1 MAIIVSQVKTTLE
14 ESSNQDRI
22 WEVARKTARLKP
34 EEIEKTYLVK
44 SSIDARKQDHILLVS
59 SVGFELK
66 HPEEES
72 LEQLMRRE
80 QEVLKRTQ
88 NSRNGQFVKIQHNPP
103 QQFTVGNG
111 KLSHPPVIVGFGPAG
126 MFAGLALARMGYCP
140 VILER
145 GADVDS
151 RVEAVQQFWKE
162 RKLSTESN
170 VQFGEGGA
178 GTFSDG
184 KLTTRISDPR
194 CSFILEEMIRHGA
207 PEEIRYRQK
216 PHVGTDLLRNVVKN
230 IRQEIISLGG
240 SVHFNTRM
248 EEIILKDGKV
258 TAVRTTQGEIPTQAV
273 VLAVGHSARD
283 TFEMLLQK
291 QVFLEPKPFSVG
303 VRIEQRQQVIDRGL
317 YGNHAGHPALPKGE
331 YQLSWRNEEERGV
344 YTFCMCPG
352 GFVVASSSE
361 ENTVVTNGMSEHARD
376 AENANSALVVS
387 VYGKDFGSDVLAG
400 IAFQRK
406 LEREAFRLGGRDY
419 RAPAQSVQSFLE
431 KSTPDLS
438 KPLTTPSFSC
448 GVKEANLRE
457 AFPEQINQMLE
468 QGMRRFNRR
477 LPGFADQDAVITGI
491 ETRTSSPVRVTRNPD
506 SLQALGIH
514 GLYPCGEG
522 AGYAGGIVSA
532 AVDGVRVAEQ
542 IMALYQP
549 LQ

>member
-22 WEVARKTARLKP
+22 WEAARKTARLKP

-103 QQFTVGNG
+103 QQFTVGTG

-184 KLTTRISDPR
+184 KLNTLVKDPLKR
-194 CSFILEEMIRHGA
+194 NQKVLEILVEHGA
-207 PEEIRYRQK
+207 DPEILYVNK
-216 PHVGTDLLRNVVKN
+216 PHIGTDVLSKVVKN
-230 IRQEIISLGG
+230 IR
-240 SVHFNTRM
+240 
-248 EEIILKDGKV
+248 
-258 TAVRTTQGEIPTQAV
+258 
-273 VLAVGHSARD
+273 
-283 TFEMLLQK
+283 
-291 QVFLEPKPFSVG
+291 
-303 VRIEQRQQVIDRGL
+303 
-317 YGNHAGHPALPKGE
+317 
-331 YQLSWRNEEERGV
+331 
-344 YTFCMCPG
+344 
-352 GFVVASSSE
+352 
-361 ENTVVTNGMSEHARD
+361 
-376 AENANSALVVS
+376 
-387 VYGKDFGSDVLAG
+387 
-400 IAFQRK
+400 
-406 LEREAFRLGGRDY
+406 EATGR
-419 RAPAQSVQSFLE
+419 
-431 KSTPDLS
+431 
-438 KPLTTPSFSC
+438 C
-448 GVKEANLRE
+448 
-457 AFPEQINQMLE
+457 
-468 QGMRRFNRR
+468 
-477 LPGFADQDAVITGI
+477 
-491 ETRTSSPVRVTRNPD
+491 
-506 SLQALGIH
+506 
-514 GLYPCGEG
+514 
-522 AGYAGGIVSA
+522 
-532 AVDGVRVAEQ
+532 
-542 IMALYQP
+542 
-549 LQ
+549 

>member
-22 WEVARKTARLKP
+22 WEAARKTARLKP

-103 QQFTVGNG
+103 QQFTVGTG

-194 CSFILEEMIRHGA
+194 CSFILE
-207 PEEIRYRQK
+207 
-216 PHVGTDLLRNVVKN
+216 
-230 IRQEIISLGG
+230 EIISLGG

-361 ENTVVTNGMSEHARD
+361 EDTVVTNGMSEHARD

-387 VYGKDFGSDVLAG
+387 VDGKDFGSDVLAG

-406 LEREAFRLGGRDY
+406 LEREAFCLGGRDY

-549 LQ
+549 MQ